1 MKTRGGA
8 AVEVLPTD
16 TVHFILK
23 KKGLYIPAAL
33 QMNPFSSLQIQDNIW
48 QSKEELNVSEL
59 SFSVLVTEVQLFE
72 VSASCMREKKIFW
85 N

>member
-33 QMNPFSSLQIQDNIW
+33 QMNPFSILQIQDNI
-48 QSKEELNVSEL
+48 
-59 SFSVLVTEVQLFE
+59 
-72 VSASCMREKKIFW
+72 
-85 N
+85 